1 MVGGVR
7 PNFDDRMREA
17 DRLKVRM
24 DVCNGCVRGERM
36 EKKKKKKKKEAEI
49 LQQFILRDYEVLSSN
64 A

>member
-24 DVCNGCVRGERM
+24 DVCNGCVRGDRM
-36 EKKKKKKKKEAEI
+36 EKKKRRRKKR
-49 LQQFILRDYEVLSSN
+49 QRFYSNLSYVTTEY
-64 A
+64 